1 MKSGSPSYYRFASS
15 NDFFKTVKSKRKME
29 TKRTYQLLPRFGTSY
44 NTGWKVMADNFLRLL
59 LVVIILGIIASP
71 MTGAKAQWKFD
82 AHDFSNIPWNMDEF
96 FKFGAFGIAAAFLGL
111 LAMMYYFLL
120 LPVFKYG
127 AKMMF
132 VQSVRQKT
140 PDFDLLISG
149 FRKNY
154 LNIVLANLLVTALIG
169 IGIVCLFVPGII
181 IACRLAF
188 TPYLVMDKE
197 LDPIKAAEE
206 SWRLTRGHGWKIF
219 AMGFVAFFIYIAGFI
234 CFFIGV
240 LVSDMWVKSSYATLY
255 QSVLISKGLYQAEE
269 EPTVSEQL

>member
-1 MKSGSPSYYRFASS
+1 
-15 NDFFKTVKSKRKME
+15 ME
-29 TKRTYQLLPRFGTSY
+29 TKRTYQLIPRFGTSF

-59 LVVIILGIIASP
+59 LVVIILAIIASP
-71 MTGAKAQWKFD
+71 MTGAKAQWRFD
-82 AHDFSNIPWNMDEF
+82 AHDLHNIPWNMDEF

-140 PDFDLLISG
+140 PDFELLISG

-188 TPYLVMDKE
+188 TPYLVMDRE

-255 QSVLISKGLYQAEE
+255 QSVLIDKGLYQAEE